1 MLVVLPV
8 SRLINVNLTEHEF
21 VPNST
26 SFMEISTWELNGGFN
41 PKGETSM
48 ITLEGRF
55 PSPTA
60 HVPRAEGVFNGDL
73 NLLFAVTEP

>member
-8 SRLINVNLTEHEF
+8 SRLINVNFTKQEF

-48 ITLEGRF
+48 ITLEGRV
-55 PSPTA
+55 SLPTA
-60 HVPRAEGVFNGDL
+60 HVPHAEEVFSGD
-73 NLLFAVTEP
+73 